1 MDPLAAAAEIAAIL
15 QAAEAVPNLQRQP
28 ASHKERQEVYLSY
41 QREAYRLMAGVSHL
55 SILAQVKFA
64 PARKTAIA
72 AIPIAGPIIDVV
84 LPKEL
89 SSHAFVRELQLFLR
103 NVARLT
109 KALSPLTG
117 PILATANAGEDRF
130 RDQVI
135 VDIGT
140 MTDVT
145 AEFLSALAR
154 VRLIGRSGPVEASE
168 VILVLLQKLISNIPD
183 PKIRPLYRRLPIIS
197 AKAEVKQLREFNKC
211 MTALHKANMQFMA
224 EVRADKSRRSYRW
237 QVWRRAAG
245 KVKSAESLLA
255 EIEV

>member
-1 MDPLAAAAEIAAIL
+1 
-15 QAAEAVPNLQRQP
+15 
-28 ASHKERQEVYLSY
+28 
-41 QREAYRLMAGVSHL
+41 
-55 SILAQVKFA
+55 
-64 PARKTAIA
+64 
-72 AIPIAGPIIDVV
+72 
-84 LPKEL
+84 
-89 SSHAFVRELQLFLR
+89 
-103 NVARLT
+103 
-109 KALSPLTG
+109 
-117 PILATANAGEDRF
+117 
-130 RDQVI
+130 
-135 VDIGT
+135 